1 MQCCVNVNV
10 ICLQLERRDVGTAQS
25 LRSAILKSEQN
36 NPGFCYDLV
45 ASIMRRAD
53 LNVNLNEAVLR
64 LQGNITEADREYHP
78 YFFNMHWKLCQIL
91 FDNDSYKFHRVFYHI
106 LSSFLTLRYPQLTN
120 IA

>member
-1 MQCCVNVNV
+1 MQCCVNVNVNV

-64 LQGNITEADREYHP
+64 LQGNITEADREYHS
-78 YFFNMHWKLCQIL
+78 YNFNMH
-91 FDNDSYKFHRVFYHI
+91 YA
-106 LSSFLTLRYPQLTN
+106 QLEFVSD
-120 IA
+120 IVRQ

>member
-1 MQCCVNVNV
+1 M
-10 ICLQLERRDVGTAQS
+10 QLERRDVGTAQS

-64 LQGNITEADREYHP
+64 LQGNITEADREYHQSSIINGI
-78 YFFNMHWKLCQIL
+78 YIGQWLFQIPHNDL
-91 FDNDSYKFHRVFYHI
+91 FTVEWPTYI
-106 LSSFLTLRYPQLTN
+106 
-120 IA
+120 